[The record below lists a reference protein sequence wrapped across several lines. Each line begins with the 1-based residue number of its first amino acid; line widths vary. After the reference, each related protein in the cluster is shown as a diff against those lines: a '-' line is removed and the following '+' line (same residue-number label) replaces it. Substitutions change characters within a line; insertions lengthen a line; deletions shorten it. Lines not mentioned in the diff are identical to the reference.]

1 MPQVRN
7 LPKIDKAKKK
17 GKEREAG
24 RALENQLERE
34 EKNSKK
40 SAGSSGKDL
49 PTVSEEEQD

>member
-1 MPQVRN
+1 M
-7 LPKIDKAKKK
+7 PKIDKAKKK

-49 PTVSEEEQD
+49 PTVSEEEQG